1 MTRHIVAAVIAVAT
15 IAAAHGVARAQCIAP
30 RSKPIESVISPRV
43 APSTLVFPSIA
54 YRKSFGKLDRS
65 GFWFTK
71 LTLDRATG
79 TPLHRYSLGYSQ
91 RRESTGQW
99 VRRGSEA
106 DLVITYVAES
116 PSSRSDDF
124 RSIGA
129 DELYW
134 VRVDVDTLGMPIRL
148 WGRDTRG
155 YWIWNGSVP
164 FTRENDTPKEST
176 PTLE

>member
-15 IAAAHGVARAQCIAP
+15 IAAAHEVASAQCIAP

-43 APSTLVFPSIA
+43 APLHLAFPSIS
-54 YRKSFGKLDRS
+54 YRKSLLRPDRS
-65 GFWFTK
+65 SLWFTK

-106 DLVITYVAES
+106 DLEITYVAES

-134 VRVDVDTLGMPIRL
+134 VRIDVDTLGMPIRL
-148 WGRDTRG
+148 WGRDTKG
-155 YWIWNGSVP
+155 CWIWNGSAP
-164 FTRENDTPKEST
+164 FTRETDTSKEST